1 MKIAY
6 TFLIIFFINASIS
19 IFAQNEIEITKNGF
33 SIHLNLDEPR
43 HLDKVNGIVTVRDY
57 IDFTD
62 VSKAGKFKL
71 PERTYL
77 IAIPPF
83 SKPEIKITD
92 QKEEILKNIIPVLQ
106 PKIKLLN
113 DSTLVNENIDYKNAL
128 IDNNGNNILEVI
140 GYSWYHNFYCAEVKL
155 ATHFFDTN
163 LNQLRILKSANIIVD
178 LGNNFSVG
186 LNKNKLADAKN
197 INELKDILLNAQ
209 IANQFAAQQPL
220 LLQDTTGNW
229 INYGNEYLKIG
240 TAKDELFKITKTDLE
255 AKGINTSL
263 INPKSF
269 RLIESGIE
277 IPITVF
283 GEEDGSFDE
292 NDYIQFFGT
301 LNYPKISYREINP
314 PDKPYNEY
322 LNRYTDT
329 TFYFLTWGM
338 QDGQRIK
345 SSNSFVA
352 GLPDTLNY
360 YMSFTHVENNIVYFS
375 ANVDEINN
383 QTPGWFKNKTWYNS
397 QTVWLYSN
405 TTRNYNFTALD
416 IVPNKTTNFYYK
428 AVSGGSNIVDNA
440 HQVILKVNGVLIDS
454 QSINR
459 NEQLLLSGTLNSN
472 QFFNNPN
479 VISVKNYSNGTNP
492 NFLATDWYDI
502 EYPRLLKLNNDFL
515 LFKVDDNLTDGLKI
529 FNIANATSISYEIY
543 KVKPFLRKIDN
554 YQIVSNQ
561 LFFTD
566 TVKGGDQYIIASST
580 QIDRPVFYYKKQFV
594 NLRSI
599 TNQTDYLAVT
609 HPKFLQSARNYV
621 NAILTMY
628 GVTNDLVSVEDIFD
642 EFGFGYPTPE
652 SIRLFNAVTYQ
663 NRQEPKPQYLTLIGD
678 ADYDYKMYVYKAFG
692 VKGGSN
698 FVPSFGNPVSDNWLV
713 IWDETTLPIPQMK
726 VGRIPINTNEELDYY
741 LSKIQNNFNE
751 RFGEW
756 NKKYLFFSGGSAS
769 IPSEIAQLKAVNDQV
784 IDNFIKPMP
793 ISGSYTHF
801 YKTTNP
807 LTDFGPY
814 TSEEFANA
822 IYYGGVFISYL
833 GHSGTATWDNS
844 ISEPIQL
851 KNGINRN
858 TLITD
863 FGCSTN
869 KFAEPDIV
877 CFGERFLLGLDGQA
891 LGYVGNSS
899 LGFTNTS
906 LTVPLYF
913 YKDILESESKEVG
926 DAHLKSKIQMF
937 QNLGTSS
944 VYKIFSLTNTLL
956 GDPSIK
962 IKIPNKP
969 NLNIQSSDI
978 LLESNVINDS
988 EDSIKIKIVL
998 CNFGLKDSSK
1008 FNYTIQHFAGEN
1020 LIKSISGRR
1029 DLPSFKDTIDIWVTV
1044 KNNPG
1049 ENSLSI
1055 ALDSNN
1061 EVNEIY
1067 KDDNNLIYKFYVYS
1081 TELRDLIKYRFEN
1094 SALNKITVLNP
1105 SLFSNNK
1112 FNIKYQISEST
1123 DFQNYQEFIIQ
1134 ADSFYTNLPI
1144 VSLNPATRYWIR
1156 YEIDDQNS
1164 VYSDVK
1170 SFYNSDNYDYFLID
1184 SASYNNQ
1191 SLHNLI
1197 YSENNLS
1204 ISKKLDNISVTSA
1217 GFEAGATCVITKN
1230 GINLLSNTFFAGMGI
1245 VVFDDIT
1252 MDVDTSTWYN
1262 LFNNPTNMQALVNL
1276 INSIPAGKIVA
1287 MGVSDDAAN
1296 NITVDLKNAIKT
1308 LGSTKIDSITFR
1320 GSWALIGKKGAP
1332 PGDVLEEV
1340 KGRYDGLIYID
1351 STFTTPVT
1359 RGSMETLTIGPSS
1372 NWQSAAISQNIPTNS
1387 SIQHFVY
1394 GIKSDGNVD
1403 SLGNLNF
1410 VNNNVSLDFINPKT
1424 YPKIKIKSEFNA
1436 APEGVSPKLSSLGVD
1451 YIGLSE
1457 LGTNY
1462 QVVSVDNDTIPAGGY
1477 IKLSFWVYNVGE
1489 ASADSFNVMVDVV
1502 NQSNSSSTTI
1512 LNQLVTSLAA
1522 NSKQKFEVNY
1532 QDLGNDSQKRFL
1544 INIDPENKISEYYK
1558 DNNFFS
1564 ESFYVK
1570 PDITPPSVK
1579 ITFDDVEVLNG
1590 DFVSKIPNI
1599 KIALSDESQIPIVDT
1614 SAIKIYL
1621 NEEPIFYVGN
1631 PNFISYTFNNSNPKF
1646 VVEYKPELKDGD
1658 YLLRVVAKDHSG
1670 NLVDSASNE
1679 VYFVVSSET
1688 ELLQVYNYPNPF
1700 SNETY
1705 FTFRLSQIPDEVK
1718 IRIFTIAGRMIK
1730 EIIKKSS
1737 ELNFDLNKIYWDG
1750 KDEDGDVIANGTYLY
1765 KVIMKNGDK
1774 AVSVNQKLVIVK

>member
-1 MKIAY
+1 MKIIY
-6 TFLIIFFINASIS
+6 TLLIILTLIFSAS
-19 IFAQNEIEITKNGF
+19 IFAQNKIEITKNGF
-33 SIHLNLDEPR
+33 SIHLNFNEPR

-57 IDFTD
+57 LDFTD

-71 PERTYL
+71 PEQTYL

-83 SKPEIKITD
+83 SKPEIKIAD
-92 QKEEILKNIIPVLQ
+92 LKEEVLKNIIPTIQ

-113 DSTLVNENIDYKNAL
+113 DSTLVNEDIDYRNAL
-128 IDNNGNNILEVI
+128 IDNNDGNFLEVI
-140 GYSWYHNFYCAEVKL
+140 GYSWYHNLYCAEVKI
-155 ATHFFDTN
+155 ATHFFDVN
-163 LNQLRILKSANIIVD
+163 LNQLRIIKSANIIVD
-178 LGNNFSVG
+178 LGNNYSMVLTKTNLDAVENSTG
-186 LNKNKLADAKN
+186 LD
-197 INELKDILLNAQ
+197 DILLNAQ
-209 IANQFAAQQPL
+209 IANQFLAKQPL
-220 LLQDTTGNW
+220 TLNDSTGNW
-229 INYGNEYLKIG
+229 INYASEYLKIG
-240 TAKDELFKITKTDLE
+240 TAKDDLFRITKADLD
-255 AKGINTSL
+255 ANGINTSL

-277 IPITVF
+277 VPITVF

-292 NDYIQFFGT
+292 NDYIQFYGT

-314 PDKPYNEY
+314 SDKPYNEY

-329 TFYFLTWGM
+329 TFYFLTWGL
-338 QDGQRIK
+338 QDGARIQ

-352 GLPDTLNY
+352 GLQDTLNY
-360 YMSFTHVENNIVYFS
+360 YMSLTHVENNVVYFS
-375 ANVDEINN
+375 ANVDEISN
-383 QTPGWFKNKTWYNS
+383 QTPGWLKNKTWYNS

-405 TTRNYNFTALD
+405 TTRNYNFTAED
-416 IVPNKTTNFYYK
+416 VVPNKTAKFYYK
-428 AVSGGSNIVDNA
+428 AVSGGSNIVYNA

-459 NEQLLLSGTLNSN
+459 NEQVLLSGTLNSN
-472 QFFNNPN
+472 QFLNNPN
-479 VISVKNYSNGTNP
+479 VISAKNYSNGTNP

-515 LFKVDDNLTDGLKI
+515 LFKVDDNLIDGLKL
-529 FNIANATSISYEIY
+529 FNIANATSASYEIY
-543 KVKPFLRKIDN
+543 KVKPFFRKIDN
-554 YQIVSNQ
+554 YQIISNQ

-566 TVKGGDQYIIASST
+566 TVKSGDQYIIVSST
-580 QIDRPVFYYKKQFV
+580 QIDKPVFYYKKQFV
-594 NLRSI
+594 NLRSS
-599 TNQTDYLAVT
+599 TNQADYLAIT
-609 HPKFLQSARNYV
+609 HPKFLQSARNYI
-621 NAILTMY
+621 NAIANMY
-628 GVTNDLVSVEDIFD
+628 GVTNDLVSVVDIFD

-678 ADYDYKMYVYKAFG
+678 ADYDYKMYVFKNFG
-692 VKGGSN
+692 VKGGGN
-698 FVPSFGNPVSDNWLV
+698 FVPSFGIPVSDNWLV
-713 IWDETTLPIPQMK
+713 IWDETALPIPQMK

-756 NKKYLFFSGGSAS
+756 NKRYLFFSGGSS
-769 IPSEIAQLKAVNDQV
+769 NLPSEIAQLKAVNDQV
-784 IDNFIKPMP
+784 INNFIKPMP

-801 YKTTNP
+801 YKTSNP

-822 IYYGGVFISYL
+822 IYNGGVFISYL

-851 KNGINRN
+851 KNGVNRN

-877 CFGERFLLGLDGQA
+877 CFGERFLLGSDGQA

-899 LGFTNTS
+899 LGFTTTS

-926 DAHLKSKIQMF
+926 NAHLESKIQMF
-937 QNLGTSS
+937 QNLGSSS
-944 VYKIFSLTNTLL
+944 VYKLFSLTNTLL
-956 GDPSIK
+956 GDPIIK
-962 IKIPNKP
+962 IKVPNKP
-969 NLNIQSSDI
+969 NLNIQPSDI
-978 LLESNVINDS
+978 LLGSNVINDS
-988 EDSIKIKIVL
+988 EDSIKIKIVF

-1008 FNYTIQHFAGEN
+1008 FNYTIQHFAGGD
-1020 LIKSISGRR
+1020 LIKTIFGRR

-1044 KNNPG
+1044 KNQPG
-1049 ENSLSI
+1049 ENSLAI
-1055 ALDSNN
+1055 ILDSDN
-1061 EVNEIY
+1061 EINEIY
-1067 KDDNNLIYKFYVYS
+1067 KDDNNLTYNFYVYS
-1081 TELRDLIKYRFEN
+1081 TELRDLIKQRFEN
-1094 SALNKITVLNP
+1094 AALNKITVLNP
-1105 SLFSNNK
+1105 SLFNYNI
-1112 FNIKYQISEST
+1112 FNIKYQISESAY
-1123 DFQNYQEFIIQ
+1123 FQNYREFIIP
-1134 ADSFYTNLPI
+1134 ADSFFTNLPI
-1144 VSLNPATRYWIR
+1144 ASLNPSARYWIR

-1170 SFYNSDNYDYFLID
+1170 SFYNSGNYDYFLID
-1184 SASYNNQ
+1184 SVSYNNQ
-1191 SLHNLI
+1191 LLNNLI

-1204 ISKKLDNISVTSA
+1204 ISKKSDNISVTSA
-1217 GFEAGATCVITKN
+1217 GFEAGATCVIAKN

-1245 VVFDDIT
+1245 VVFDDVT
-1252 MDVDTSTWYN
+1252 MTVDTSTWYN

-1276 INSIPAGKIVA
+1276 INSIPQGKIVA

-1320 GSWALIGKKGAP
+1320 GSWALIGKKGSA

-1340 KGRYDGLIYID
+1340 RGRYDGLIYID
-1351 STFTTPVT
+1351 STFITPIT
-1359 RGSMETLTIGPSS
+1359 RGSMETTTIGPAS
-1372 NWQSAAISQNIPTNS
+1372 NWQSAVISQNIPSGS

-1394 GIKSDGNVD
+1394 GIKPDGNID

-1410 VNNNVSLDFINPKT
+1410 VNNITSLGFINPEI
-1424 YPKIKIKSEFNA
+1424 YPKIKIKSEFDA
-1436 APEGVSPKLSSLGVD
+1436 TPEGVSPKLSSFGVD
-1451 YIGLSE
+1451 YVGVSE

-1462 QVVSVDNDTIPAGGY
+1462 QVVSVDNDTIPAGGN
-1477 IKLSFWVYNVGE
+1477 INLSFWVYNVGE
-1489 ASADSFNVMVDVV
+1489 ANADSFNVKVDVV
-1502 NQSNSSSTTI
+1502 NHNNSSTTI
-1512 LNQLVTSLAA
+1512 FNQLITSLAA

-1532 QDLGNDSQKRFL
+1532 QDLGNDNQKRFL

-1564 ESFYVK
+1564 EPFYVK

-1590 DFVSKIPNI
+1590 DFVSKTPDI
-1599 KIALSDESQIPIVDT
+1599 KIALSDESPVPIVDT

-1621 NEEPIFYVGN
+1621 NEQPVFYMGN
-1631 PNFISYTFNNSNPKF
+1631 SNIITYTFNNSNPKF

-1658 YLLRVVAKDHSG
+1658 YLLRVVAKDQGG
-1670 NLVDSASNE
+1670 NLVDSASSE

-1688 ELLQVYNYPNPF
+1688 KLLQVYNYPNPF

-1765 KVIMKNGDK
+1765 KVIMKIGDK
-1774 AVSVNQKLVIVK
+1774 TESVNQKLVIVK